1 LLGGDAPVTKNKCC
15 DYIKMSKSTWNLRY
29 SDFLSLGV
37 LLLLAVVVLLPL
49 FVVFFTSFQPPGG
62 TPEVASPNGWYL
74 GNYRDAWQRGKFLLA
89 FANSSLVALAVTAL
103 QIVTSALAGYALARL
118 KFRGRQALLLIV
130 IATLVIPFQLLVIP
144 IFLVLKWGH
153 LINTYGALILPTAV
167 NGFGIFLLRQY
178 FQTIPVELEEA
189 AALDGAT
196 RLQILWQIM
205 LPLARPALVTL
216 FLFTFIGEWNDL
228 FKPLVFTTRPELRT
242 VQLALAEFQEQFTNN
257 WPLMMAAV
265 TIATV
270 PVMVLFLI
278 GQRQFIQG
286 IATTGIK
293 N

>member
-1 LLGGDAPVTKNKCC
+1 
-15 DYIKMSKSTWNLRY
+15 MSKSTHNPRY

-49 FVVFFTSFQPPGG
+49 FVVFLTSFEPPGG
-62 TPEVASPNGWYL
+62 TSEVSSMNGLYL
-74 GNYRDAWQRGKFLLA
+74 ANYRDAWERGKFLLA

-189 AALDGAT
+189 AAMDGAT

-278 GQRQFIQG
+278 GQKQFIQG
-286 IATTGIK
+286 IAATGIK

>member
-1 LLGGDAPVTKNKCC
+1 MMKSSWN
-15 DYIKMSKSTWNLRY
+15 SKSG
-29 SDFLSLGV
+29 DIFSLAV
-37 LLLLAVVVLLPL
+37 LLLGAFIVLLPL
-49 FVVFFTSFQPPGG
+49 FVVFFTSFAPPGA
-62 TPEVASPNGWYL
+62 TPDITMPRNWSL
-74 GNYRDAWQRGKFLLA
+74 DNYNDAWQRGKFLLA
-89 FANSSLVALAVTAL
+89 FANSTVVAIAVTAFQL
-103 QIVTSALAGYALARL
+103 ITSALAGYALARL
-118 KFRGRQALLLIV
+118 KFRGRQALLLV
-130 IATLVIPFQLLVIP
+130 VLATLVIPFQLLVIP

-189 AALDGAT
+189 AIIDGAN
-196 RLQILWQIM
+196 RLQILWRVL

-216 FLFTFIGEWNDL
+216 FLFTFIAEWNDL

-270 PVMVLFLI
+270 PVMALFLI

>member
-1 LLGGDAPVTKNKCC
+1 MTKPN
-15 DYIKMSKSTWNLRY
+15 WNLK
-29 SDFLSLGV
+29 SADFLSLGV
-37 LLLLAVVVLLPL
+37 LVLGALLVLLPL
-49 FVVFFTSFQPPGG
+49 FVVFLTSFAGVG
-62 TPEVASPNGWYL
+62 ATPEVVAKNNWTL
-74 GNYRDAWQRGKFLLA
+74 ANYRDAWQRGKFLLA
-89 FANSSLVALAVTAL
+89 FANSTLVAIAVTAF

-118 KFRGRQALLLIV
+118 KFRGRQALLLV
-130 IATLVIPFQLLVIP
+130 ILATLVIPFQLLVIP

-167 NGFGIFLLRQY
+167 NGFGILLLRQY

-189 AALDGAT
+189 AAIDGAN
-196 RLQILWQIM
+196 RLQILWRVM